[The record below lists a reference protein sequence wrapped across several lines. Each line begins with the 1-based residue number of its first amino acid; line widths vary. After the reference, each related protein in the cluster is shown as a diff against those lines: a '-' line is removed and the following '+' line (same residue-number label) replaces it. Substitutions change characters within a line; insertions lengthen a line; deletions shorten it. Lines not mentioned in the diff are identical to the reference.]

1 MRFDGAELSLHLHDR
16 PEWTEQV
23 FKDPLCQPWA
33 RGELDKEIR
42 RFARRESPR
51 ESGLARFAGKD
62 IQHMKRLH
70 PSCQLVQMKFGAV
83 TMNNGYHFL
92 EAHVV
97 VVFAAPGALHD
108 PDFVNLFLR

>member
-1 MRFDGAELSLHLHDR
+1 
-16 PEWTEQV
+16 
-23 FKDPLCQPWA
+23 
-33 RGELDKEIR
+33 
-42 RFARRESPR
+42 
-51 ESGLARFAGKD
+51 
-62 IQHMKRLH
+62 MKRLH